1 MGMVFSDAAPTLH
14 GGNTASKA
22 IINGKV
28 DRGISA
34 IQRQKTV
41 IIPLNGRLLANLN
54 PPWRSAYNLPP
65 ESSQSAVPEKFLI
78 I

>member
-1 MGMVFSDAAPTLH
+1 MVLSDAAPTLH

-22 IINGKV
+22 IISRKV

-41 IIPLNGRLLANLN
+41 IVPLNGRTLANLN
-54 PPWRSAYNLPP
+54 PPLRSATNIPP
-65 ESSQSAVPEKFLI
+65 ESSQSPVTEHFLI